1 MDCAAV
7 LGLCRSGKREL
18 KGGEN
23 LLKQTYYLQLLVTAV
38 ENVVD
43 AYDIVEEPDF
53 NSDIQREIQ
62 KIAMKTGESVLFET
76 EINAELMSLNY
87 KLGHLNRVESIIND
101 MKEEIEGKR
110 TELIDELNLD
120 IEKEVRN
127 AKNKK

>member
-1 MDCAAV
+1 
-7 LGLCRSGKREL
+7 
-18 KGGEN
+18 